1 MKIKKINIGAIQLTL
16 ATFWIVDG
24 LFQLQATM
32 FTSKFAEQV
41 IALAAKGEPSFVA
54 EPMHVVISQL
64 LLHPVIF
71 NSLIALMQLLI
82 GLLIIWKKSLRLGLV
97 VSIIWGLSVWYLGEG
112 LGGILGSQTSLLLGA
127 PGAALLYAIL
137 SLSVKPAGIK
147 GAWINKV
154 YPAYWLIFAWLILW
168 VGLST
173 YQIFVG
179 PNTVNNYSAVI
190 LTNAH
195 SAPGWIAPIDIDTA
209 HLLSQLS
216 GSGSALLVPDNM
228 HQNQLSYFSNRGN
241 WLVVFIFIIQIGIGI
256 GVLFKRHI
264 RLVALTA
271 GIILSLCFWI
281 IGQSLGGYYSGL
293 ATDLNS
299 APLFIL
305 MAIAIII
312 NPNIDAELAKLG
324 SKIETLLI

>member
-1 MKIKKINIGAIQLTL
+1 M
-16 ATFWIVDG
+16 
-24 LFQLQATM
+24 
-32 FTSKFAEQV
+32 
-41 IALAAKGEPSFVA
+41 
-54 EPMHVVISQL
+54 
-64 LLHPVIF
+64 
-71 NSLIALMQLLI
+71 
-82 GLLIIWKKSLRLGLV
+82 
-97 VSIIWGLSVWYLGEG
+97 
-112 LGGILGSQTSLLLGA
+112 
-127 PGAALLYAIL
+127 
-137 SLSVKPAGIK
+137 
-147 GAWINKV
+147 
-154 YPAYWLIFAWLILW
+154 
-168 VGLST
+168 
-173 YQIFVG
+173 
-179 PNTVNNYSAVI
+179 
-190 LTNAH
+190 
-195 SAPGWIAPIDIDTA
+195 
-209 HLLSQLS
+209 
-216 GSGSALLVPDNM
+216 LVPDNM